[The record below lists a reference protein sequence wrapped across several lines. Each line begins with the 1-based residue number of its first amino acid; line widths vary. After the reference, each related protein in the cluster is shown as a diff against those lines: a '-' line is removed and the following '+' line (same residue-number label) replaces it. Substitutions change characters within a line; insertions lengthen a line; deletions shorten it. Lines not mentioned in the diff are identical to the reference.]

1 MNRFII
7 VVISVLGSLPMLSQA
22 IDVDAAAQTSAVRI
36 AVGTC
41 AGCHGT
47 SGVSTMPKFPVLA
60 AQRTTYLVDQLKAF
74 KSRTRRDPDALA
86 FMQGIAA
93 SLDDEQI
100 AGLAQYYASQHAHSG
115 AGASVD
121 SAAAARGRE
130 IYEHGIESQN
140 VPGCSDCH
148 GSRGEGKAEGPR
160 LAGQHSQ
167 YFLTQMTLYQ
177 LNRRD
182 AAAMHEVAVALK
194 PSNISDLAAYV
205 ESR

>member
-7 VVISVLGSLPMLSQA
+7 VVISILGSLPMLSQA
-22 IDVDAAAQTSAVRI
+22 IDVDAAAQTSAARI

-41 AGCHGT
+41 AGCHGA

-60 AQRTTYLVDQLKAF
+60 AQRTTYLVEQLKAF
-74 KSRTRRDPDALA
+74 KSRTRGDPDALA

-100 AGLAQYYASQHAHSG
+100 AGLAQYYASQRAHSG

-130 IYEHGIESQN
+130 IFEHGIESQN
-140 VPGCSDCH
+140 VPSCSDCH

-182 AAAMHEVAVALK
+182 AVAMHEVAVALK

>member
-1 MNRFII
+1 
-7 VVISVLGSLPMLSQA
+7 
-22 IDVDAAAQTSAVRI
+22 
-36 AVGTC
+36 
-41 AGCHGT
+41 
-47 SGVSTMPKFPVLA
+47 MPKFPVLA
-60 AQRTTYLVDQLKAF
+60 AQRSTYLADQLKAF
-74 KSRTRRDPDALA
+74 KSKTRGDPDALA

-100 AGLAQYYASQHAHSG
+100 AGLAQYYASQRAHSG

-130 IYEHGIESQN
+130 IFEHGIESQN

-182 AAAMHEVAVALK
+182 APAMHEVAVALK